1 MFDIVTTMIGVSFTV
16 LALAAVIV
24 GASIVLCLATLI
36 KNLPKGVR
44 AVRAAP
50 ESSLCVLAAYS
61 HEMAEQMWFGRI
73 QSFVGK
79 YFLYGVCGIYISV
92 AKFFACDKCRV
103 FRTRADNKK
112 VPHFDSAPHTV
123 TGQGGSSPASAAF
136 LKLSVVMKQ

>member
-44 AVRAAP
+44 AVRAAT

-103 FRTRADNKK
+103 FRTRI
-112 VPHFDSAPHTV
+112 PHPR
-123 TGQGGSSPASAAF
+123 
-136 LKLSVVMKQ
+136 L